1 MDSTQMKIF
10 YSWQSDLP
18 NSNNRN
24 LIQGS
29 IDKTVKKFSNIIKI
43 EADRD
48 TKSKLGSPDITKT
61 IFEKID
67 ESDLFIADITMIN
80 KSKYKFLRDKK
91 RATPNPNVLIE
102 LGYAAKTLG
111 WERIIC
117 VYNTDYSPLDSLPF
131 DLRQH
136 RITSYSIKKDGKSKS
151 KDIIVEILSETIN
164 KLAECGNL
172 IRAKN
177 GKSHHKIVGYNFNE
191 NKIEDKVYLYHPV
204 DFCNIKSE
212 LIDASKELVKNI
224 SKIRFDYTQ
233 KDVDIEEKLEKSVS
247 LPQLFGKYN
256 LVKID
261 DKTKAE
267 TSEQVKMLL
276 GIDLD
281 DEFFFMGKLKRKYDV
296 LNRCDYSGEELEIHK
311 YELYMELES
320 TLLKIEVFDEY
331 IKTFDNMSF
340 VPLAITNDSSEV
352 DKDINIEIVVEGE
365 KFELITPTQK
375 IISENLI
382 GSEGAICEYGFIPEL
397 FGLPEDFS
405 VKYDGDEIEVT
416 VPAIDTRP
424 KIGLWG
430 DLSEYDEE
438 DYENELKAFVATPNS
453 RNSYIFKISSLQPQE
468 TKWLG
473 GVLLLT
479 TENTDIKIS
488 YSIRSNHSD
497 GSLVGKMN

>member
-1 MDSTQMKIF
+1 MDSTTMKIF

-80 KSKYKFLRDKK
+80 KSKYKLLRDKK

-136 RITSYSIKKDGKSKS
+136 RITSYSTKKNGKSKA
-151 KDIIVEILSETIN
+151 KDVIVDVLSETIN

-172 IRAKN
+172 IRTKN
-177 GKSHHKIVGYNFNE
+177 GKSYHKIVGYNFSE
-191 NKIEDKVYLYHPV
+191 NKIDDKVHLYYPAE
-204 DFCNIKSE
+204 FYNIKSE
-212 LIDASKELVKNI
+212 LIDASKELVENI

-233 KDVDIEEKLEKSVS
+233 RDVNIEEKLEEAVS
-247 LPQLFGKYN
+247 LSQLFGKYN

-261 DKTKAE
+261 DKTKTE
-267 TSEQVKMLL
+267 MSQQVKSLL

-296 LNRCDYSGEELEIHK
+296 LNKCDYSGEELEIHK
-311 YELYMELES
+311 HKLFMDLQN
-320 TLLKIEVFDEY
+320 TLLKIEIFEEY
-331 IKTFDNMSF
+331 IKTFENMYF
-340 VPLAITNDSSEV
+340 IPLAITNDSLEV
-352 DKDINIEIVVEGE
+352 DKDINIEVVVEGE
-365 KFELITPTQK
+365 KIDLVSPTRK
-375 IISENLI
+375 TISENLT
-382 GSEGAICEYGFIPEL
+382 GVEGAICEYGFIPEL
-397 FGLPEDFS
+397 FGLPENFS
-405 VKYDGDEIEVT
+405 VKYDDKIEIPT
-416 VPAIDTRP
+416 IKAIP

-430 DLSEYDEE
+430 DSSEFDEE
-438 DYENELKAFVATPNS
+438 DYENELKEFVATPSNS
-453 RNSYIFKISSLQPQE
+453 NSYIFQITSLQPQE

-473 GVLLLT
+473 GVLLLR
-479 TENTDIKIS
+479 TENTDVKIS
-488 YSIRSNHSD
+488 YSIRSNNSD
-497 GSLVGKMN
+497 GSLTGKLN